1 MTSVAMHDMI
11 DSVER
16 RARKRDHQVATAER
30 TLNSV
35 DLKGR
40 SAEDLLREVLE
51 QHVSLKVVFENG
63 RSVDILPE
71 AELRPLIILGGR
83 VPDGWKD
90 AVYGQ

>member
-1 MTSVAMHDMI
+1 
-11 DSVER
+11 
-16 RARKRDHQVATAER
+16 VATAER
-30 TLNSV
+30 TLDSI

-51 QHVSLKVVFENG
+51 QHVPLKVVFENG

-71 AELRPLIILGGR
+71 TELRPLITLGGS
-83 VPDGWKD
+83 VPAGWKD